1 MPTGRPREFDIDQ
14 ALDQALKVFWSKGYE
29 GASLADLTEAM
40 GINRPSLYAAFGNK
54 EDLFR
59 KAVDHYAQV
68 HSCHVREALEEPTAR
83 QVVEHLLRASIEVVT
98 NSRNPRG
105 CFMVQGA
112 LACGESADA
121 LRRELAERR
130 SAGEAA
136 LRGRLERAIRER
148 DLPKDCRA
156 ADLARYFMTVVHGMA
171 VHAAS
176 GATRGD
182 LLAVAEVAMR
192 ALPVTGTAKNS
203 RRKARR

>member
-1 MPTGRPREFDIDQ
+1 
-14 ALDQALKVFWSKGYE
+14 
-29 GASLADLTEAM
+29 
-40 GINRPSLYAAFGNK
+40 
-54 EDLFR
+54 
-59 KAVDHYAQV
+59 
-68 HSCHVREALEEPTAR
+68 
-83 QVVEHLLRASIEVVT
+83 
-98 NSRNPRG
+98 
-105 CFMVQGA
+105 MVQGA

-176 GATRGD
+176 GAIRGD

-192 ALPVTGTAKNS
+192 ALPVTGTAKNA